1 MKPITSANL
10 TMTSGG
16 RLVGRTNVPGDKS
29 ISHRALL
36 LGAIAEGRSHVE
48 NFLPAGDTLST
59 LRDLRTLGV
68 DVADLSHTSLVVHGR
83 GLHGL
88 QEPGDVLD
96 CGRSGT
102 SIRLLA
108 GLLAG
113 QSFVSILT
121 GDPQLRRRPMGRI
134 VEPLRRMGATV
145 LGRDGGRLPPIV
157 ILGGALH
164 GIDYMLPVA
173 SAQVKSSLLL
183 AGLYGDGRTT
193 LHVPGSVRDHT
204 ERMLVAMGC
213 GLEIGD
219 GQLTLEPGNPLRA
232 VDVVIPGDFSSAAF
246 LIAGAVLAPGSEV
259 HIQGV
264 GVNPTRTGLLDILQV
279 MGADVSRHNERIA
292 GAEPVADLTVRTS
305 GLRGAEVGGSLVV
318 RSIDE
323 LPVLAVAATQAEGT
337 TVVRDA
343 AELRLKETDRI
354 AVTAEELR
362 KLGAEIEPL
371 PDGLV
376 VHGPTRLKGSPV
388 HSHGD
393 HRLAMALAIAG
404 LIASGET
411 LVEDVG
417 CIADSFPGF
426 EATLVHLGAHLP

>member
-1 MKPITSANL
+1 MSFRPASGLGLSRTPATQMRSARWLLLRGGRFLQALTCVRSTFTHRYGYGAEGSSDPTYSGLRHRLCRFGRLGRAPPDLADRAACSQRLSNVHARGGAFPGTVMTSADGD
-10 TMTSGG
+10 SAG
-16 RLVGRTNVPGDKS
+16 RCDGREARCYNEADYLGESDDDLWWPARRTHERAGDKS

-219 GQLTLEPGNPLRA
+219 GQLTLEPG
-232 VDVVIPGDFSSAAF
+232 IPFGQWMWSYQGF
-246 LIAGAVLAPGSEV
+246 LIGGIPD
-259 HIQGV
+259 
-264 GVNPTRTGLLDILQV
+264 R
-279 MGADVSRHNERIA
+279 
-292 GAEPVADLTVRTS
+292 
-305 GLRGAEVGGSLVV
+305 GGSAG
-318 RSIDE
+318 
-323 LPVLAVAATQAEGT
+323 P
-337 TVVRDA
+337 
-343 AELRLKETDRI
+343 RLG
-354 AVTAEELR
+354 
-362 KLGAEIEPL
+362 GAHSGRRGEP
-371 PDGLV
+371 
-376 VHGPTRLKGSPV
+376 
-388 HSHGD
+388 HSHRAAGHSSGD
-393 HRLAMALAIAG
+393 GR
-404 LIASGET
+404 
-411 LVEDVG
+411 
-417 CIADSFPGF
+417 
-426 EATLVHLGAHLP
+426 